1 MCRSGCPTQNHSSWG
16 ECARASHFYTNGVHQ
31 RTEYKQYDA
40 ELTDYESA
48 RKSGLQPKSTRRH
61 DIDAAVREAN
71 S

>member
-1 MCRSGCPTQNHSSWG
+1 MCRSGCPTQDHQSWG
-16 ECARASHFYTNGVHQ
+16 ECARASHFYTHGVHQ